1 MIENEKSQKRLKI
14 FRKKLHTKDYSSARA
29 QLKELHSAEIALL
42 LESLPVNERNIAW
55 SMVEPDQGGDVLL
68 EVNDDLR
75 ADFIREMQH
84 AELII
89 ATGHLETDDLADILP
104 DLPDSVTTELLQSMD
119 FQDRRRLESVLSY
132 PENTAGGLMNTD
144 AVTVR
149 PDVSLDVVLRYLRLR
164 GSVPD
169 MTDSLIVV
177 DRDDRYFG
185 LLSIT
190 DLLIKSPQLQ
200 VADVMM
206 TEPSVIQV
214 TALDADVAVL
224 FEHRD
229 LVSAPVVD
237 AAGKLV
243 GRITIDDVVDVI
255 RDEADQS
262 LMNLSGVQE
271 EADVFGPV
279 TVTARRRG
287 IWLGVN
293 LLTVLVASWVIGLFE
308 TTIERLVALAVL
320 MPIVA
325 SMGGI
330 AGSQT
335 LTIVVRGMALGQI
348 GQSNALKLMSKEL
361 CVGLMNGLLWS
372 IVIAAIAVFWFED
385 RNLGLVIALAIIIN
399 LLVGAFAGA
408 AIPLVMSRL
417 GADPALGG
425 SVLLTAVT
433 DAVGFFV
440 FLGLASLYLV

>member
-14 FRKKLHTKDYSSARA
+14 FRKKLHTKDYNSARV

-42 LESLPVNERNIAW
+42 LESLPANERNIAW

-132 PENTAGGLMNTD
+132 PEDTAGGLMNTD

-185 LLSIT
+185 LLLIT
-190 DLLIKSPQLQ
+190 DLLIKLPQQQ

-206 TEPSVIQV
+206 TTSSVIQV
-214 TALDADVAVL
+214 TDLDTDVAVM

-385 RNLGLVIALAIIIN
+385 HNLGLVIALAIIIN

-408 AIPLVMSRL
+408 TIPLVMSRL